1 MSFKSGSLV
10 TAFVG
15 VNIGYQGDDAE
26 IQSPEKAVQIV
37 TEEVSKLDFDANI
50 YQGYAVYPTSWGC
63 PVGGEVVAAVFA
75 KSDGK
80 IDIQRF
86 DDLKNSLQQTS
97 LAVVS
102 SDEDD
107 GEPTEGF
114 TICLGNMTLTD
125 CAAKWQRLA
134 QQENDLGGSYI
145 CGVVYSK
152 DGKVYAQAEAN
163 PNEASSNYVQD
174 IAKWKTDVKTLFATI
189 TREQQPNF
197 RRVGFNYL
205 RS

>member
-1 MSFKSGSLV
+1 MNFKSGSLV

-37 TEEVSKLDFDANI
+37 TEEVSTLDFDANI

-63 PVGGEVVAAVFA
+63 PVGGEVIAAVFA
-75 KSDGK
+75 ESDGK
-80 IDIQRF
+80 MNIQRF
-86 DDLKNSLQQTS
+86 DDLKSSLQQTS

-102 SDEDD
+102 SYEHD
-107 GEPTEGF
+107 GQPTEGF
-114 TICLGNMTLTD
+114 TICLGNMNLAN
-125 CAAKWQRLA
+125 CAAKWQQLA
-134 QQENDLGGSYI
+134 QQENDSGGSYL

-163 PNEASSNYVQD
+163 PNEASSNYVPD
-174 IAKWKTDVKTLFATI
+174 IEKWKADVRTLFSKI
-189 TREQQPNF
+189 TSEAQPSF
-197 RRVGFNYL
+197 KRVGFNYL